1 MAQTAISTKY
11 TMTAITG
18 TAGTTWDVAGRD
30 DKGVLQYRQAI
41 TANIPNSDT
50 IMTHKAAF
58 SGDGA
63 TWKSSTVVR
72 APVMETLS
80 SGSSSGYVAQPK
92 VAANSYFNLTVTRS
106 ALDSQANV
114 LRRFDE
120 FVYALAMDSKFRAS
134 ILGYVIADA

>member
-30 DKGVLQYRQAI
+30 DKAVLQYRQAV

-58 SGDGA
+58 AGNGE

-72 APVMETLS
+72 LPVMETLAA
-80 SGSSSGYVAQPK
+80 GGSSGYVAQPK
-92 VAANSYFNLTVTRS
+92 VAANSYFNLSVTRS

-120 FVYALAMDSKFRAS
+120 FLYALCIDAKLRAS
-134 ILGYVIADA
+134 VLGYVIADA